1 MTYHCDMNVHDTDMN
16 KLNALIE
23 KYFDGATTL
32 DEERLLRRMLADPSF
47 QGESVDEARAV
58 LGFMAAG
65 ASPHA
70 DVSGRRSVSWLTS
83 AGVAASLAVAVTIGM
98 WMHRESTSP
107 DMIAYV
113 GGCEIRDRRE
123 VMDIVEAD
131 LAAFGLAAMDADM
144 QIDAELSDIGDM
156 LE

>member
-1 MTYHCDMNVHDTDMN
+1 MTHHCDMNIHDTDMN

-65 ASPHA
+65 ASAHA
-70 DVSGRRSVSWLTS
+70 DVSGRRSVSWLTA

-113 GGCEIRDRRE
+113 GGCEISDRRE